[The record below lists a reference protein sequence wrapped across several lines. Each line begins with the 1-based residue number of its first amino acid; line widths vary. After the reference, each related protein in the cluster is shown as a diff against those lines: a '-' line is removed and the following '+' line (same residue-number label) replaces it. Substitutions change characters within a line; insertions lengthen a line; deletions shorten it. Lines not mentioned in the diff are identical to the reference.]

1 MARNNYVQY
10 NSRSRSTQRRTPLSK
25 KQKRHSPKRIILLLL
40 FLLLFAAVIIL
51 LINWNPWS
59 SDKDDSSTSSALGNS
74 TESMT
79 PTSDLAGNS
88 ESSGLIE
95 SSGADL
101 NDLTPAAERDISN
114 LTVEL
119 FNTMMIVGNSGYRYF
134 EFSESNSITYIDM
147 IADAAQAM
155 SDKAIIYSL
164 ICPTAT
170 DVVLPQSFL
179 ADKETSDQQ
188 KALDY
193 LTASIN
199 AVEPTVKTVSLF
211 DVLKAHCNEDIYF
224 QTDRNWTALGAYY
237 AYTRFAA
244 AKGLTPIQLGDC
256 GKYEYS
262 GFRGSLYSQSNSHS
276 ALEETETLVAYQPP
290 FSASVKIT
298 NTSGETFDSGLI
310 VNVTDYDASMKYCAF
325 LGGDYPY
332 ILVQNNDITDGSACI
347 VIEETMGTAMVPF
360 LAAHYQYVHVVDY
373 RYWSGNLKTL
383 AEDNNVT
390 DILFINSIEHT
401 SDYDANVSLK
411 ELFS

>member
-1 MARNNYVQY
+1 M
-10 NSRSRSTQRRTPLSK
+10 QRKTPISK
-25 KQKRHSPKRIILLLL
+25 KPKRRSSRRIILLLL
-40 FLLLFAAVIIL
+40 FLLLLAAATIIF
-51 LINWNPWS
+51 INWNPGS
-59 SDKDDSSTSSALGNS
+59 SENDDSSTTSALGNS
-74 TESMT
+74 AITQS
-79 PTSDLAGNS
+79 SALDGNS
-88 ESSGLIE
+88 ESSAMSE
-95 SSGADL
+95 SSGTDL
-101 NDLTPAAERDISN
+101 NDLTPAAERDISD
-114 LTVEL
+114 LTVET

-147 IADAAQAM
+147 IADAAQTM
-155 SDKAIIYSL
+155 SDKTIYSL

-170 DVVLPQSFL
+170 DIMLPQSFL

-199 AVEPTVKTVSLF
+199 TVRPSVKTVALF

-224 QTDRNWTALGAYY
+224 KTDRNWTALGAYY
-237 AYTRFAA
+237 AYTRFTAV
-244 AKGLTPIQLGDC
+244 KGLTPIQLSDC
-256 GKYEYS
+256 EKYEYS
-262 GFRGSLYSQSNSHS
+262 EFRGSLYSQSNSHF
-276 ALEETETLVAYQPP
+276 ALEETETLIAYKPP

-383 AEDNNVT
+383 AEENNVT

-401 SDYDANVSLK
+401 SDYDANISLK
-411 ELFS
+411 GLFS